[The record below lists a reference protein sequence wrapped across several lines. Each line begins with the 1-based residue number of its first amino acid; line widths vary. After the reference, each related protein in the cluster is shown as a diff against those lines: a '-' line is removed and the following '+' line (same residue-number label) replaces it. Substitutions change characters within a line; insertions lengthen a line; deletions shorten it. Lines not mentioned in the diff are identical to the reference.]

1 MDISAGTIC
10 RSVVIPVHVP
20 DIKRGLEWYAELLRA
35 QPERGSA
42 ENVYAFQLVKNCWL
56 EVSERR
62 TRGKVKVRIE
72 VDDVGHWRDH
82 HRTLEGRVGPLR
94 SADGLLYYTV
104 SDPHG
109 NAISPFQPASSRGA
123 EIGGHAPA

>member
-1 MDISAGTIC
+1 MDRAAGEIC

-20 DIKRGLEWYAELLRA
+20 DIKYGLAWYAELLGV
-35 QPERGSA
+35 QPERGTA
-42 ENVYAFQLVKNCWL
+42 ENVYAFQLIKNCWL
-56 EVSERR
+56 ELSQQRR
-62 TRGKVKVRIE
+62 RGTIKARIE

-94 SADGLLYYTV
+94 SADGVLYYTV

-109 NAISPFQPASSRGA
+109 NAICPFQPVVTRRAG
-123 EIGGHAPA
+123 IGGHALA